1 MGLSNYHRYTF
12 TDHAKKRFLERIN
25 STVGPEEMMT
35 QFRRLAAGADYLA
48 LEHHGKESWI
58 NKEFNV
64 VFIVAPST
72 FKVVTVYK
80 TEGYAERNKRL
91 GEDDNVVGD
100 SYKEPRKETDKEAE
114 VSSTHTHPKVLE
126 LLSES
131 AKEHHQLQKKEYFS
145 QLAPLYAEY
154 ADRMDKLSR
163 TKKPTVFK
171 VKEEE
176 LNELQATIKK
186 LAREQT
192 EVLEGLSRYFVD

>member
-1 MGLSNYHRYTF
+1 MGLSNYHKYTF

-25 STVGPEEMMT
+25 STVDEKSMMT
-35 QFRRLAAGADYLA
+35 QFRRLAAGADYLT

-58 NKEFNV
+58 NKEYNV
-64 VFIVAPST
+64 VLIVDPNT

-80 TEGYAERNKRL
+80 TEGYEERNKRL

-100 SYKEPRKETDKEAE
+100 SYKEPRKEPE

-131 AKEHHQLQKKEYFS
+131 AKEHHQHQKKEYFS

-171 VKEEE
+171 AKEEE
-176 LNELQATIKK
+176 LNELQVTIKK

-192 EVLEGLSRYFVD
+192 EVLEGLTKYFED